1 MSISWFLFETV
12 GTIAF
17 AVSGSMVAYQKRMDI
32 FGVAVLSIL
41 TAVGGGILR
50 DLLMGITPPL
60 AFRTTSGLLLPIGTA
75 LVVSVLYTA
84 LKVSRKEKKY
94 LMFMYNISD
103 TVGLAAF
110 TVTGA
115 LMGLGA
121 DNHPYILP
129 ITLGMSTGIGGGILR
144 DLMAQR
150 VPVVLRMDVYASAS
164 LAGGLALC
172 AVWHFGY
179 TVAASWVGF
188 SVVML
193 LRLGAIYFGWQL
205 YHPRPLRSSR
215 KKSKSCDE

>member
-17 AVSGSMVAYQKRMDI
+17 AVSGSMVGLAKRMDI

-50 DLLMGITPPL
+50 DLIMGITPPL

-75 LVVSVLYTA
+75 LVVSVLYAA

-94 LMFMYNISD
+94 LMYMYNISD

-115 LMGLGA
+115 LMGLGT
-121 DNHPYILP
+121 DNPYILP
-129 ITLGMSTGIGGGILR
+129 VTLGISTGIGGGILR

-164 LAGGLALC
+164 LAGVLALY
-172 AVWHFGY
+172 AVWHCGY
-179 TVAASWVGF
+179 NAAASWVGF
-188 SVVML
+188 FVVMF

-205 YHPRPLRSSR
+205 YHPRPMHSR
-215 KKSKSCDE
+215 KKSSNKCGE